1 MSPNKPISAWK
12 RRLLWLIFFGGF
24 GFAGGGAFLLFGMVP
39 LEHKLAVSGWSQPEI
54 DQTLSSVVYG
64 WVLFSFLV
72 ATVYSHLTLQVARPL
87 AAVSLAGMVALTA
100 GFVFYEFLHVQ
111 SLMVAGRTAKI
122 EEVSQRLSFGP
133 YPDKNQLKLLR
144 AQGYDGVI
152 SLLHPAIPF
161 EEVLLEE
168 EKKNGEEVGIQV
180 YSRPMLP
187 WISENKAALNS
198 IRVLIQQ
205 PSLRFYVHCYLGQ
218 HRANLVRRM
227 AGHGS
232 SAEEA
237 GENSNLPDHLERGLL
252 LSYEG
257 KRIVVGPFPSDEE
270 WFGIILRHG
279 IREVVS
285 TLNPKNTEDRGMIAK
300 MKKISQDYNFVLT
313 ERPLDRKAPDLGA
326 IQQLAK
332 YLKKD
337 DRKVYVVGFRTDN
350 WAWELDKA
358 LGGREVLVTSPIGQ
372 DMFARG
378 PLMKVNDS
386 VVLGPYPTDAEVE
399 LLKKARVRAVVSLL
413 DDDQTEWIDK
423 EARWAQENH
432 FVLKRFPLK
441 SGEVTRRKLEDISV
455 YLFNQP
461 GLTYVHSF
469 RTDNT
474 VRELYKTMRRM
485 IRE

>member
-1 MSPNKPISAWK
+1 MSAWK

-39 LEHKLAVSGWSQPEI
+39 LEHKLAVGGWTQPEI
-54 DQTLSSVVYG
+54 DQTLSLVVYG
-64 WVLFSFLV
+64 WVLFAFLT
-72 ATVYSHLTLQVARPL
+72 ATVYSHVTLQVARPL
-87 AAVSLAGMVALTA
+87 AAVSLAGVMVMAA
-100 GFVFYEFLHVQ
+100 GFVFYEFLHGQ

-122 EEVSQRLSFGP
+122 EEVSERLSFGP
-133 YPDKNQLKLLR
+133 YPDKNELKLLR

-152 SLLHPAIPF
+152 SLLHPVIPF
-161 EEVLLEE
+161 EGVLLEE
-168 EKKNGEEVGIQV
+168 EKKNAEEVGIQV

-187 WISENKAALNS
+187 WISENKAALSS
-198 IRVLIQQ
+198 ILALIKQ
-205 PSLRFYVHCYLGQ
+205 PNQRFYVHCYLGQ

-227 AGHGS
+227 AGYGS
-232 SAEEA
+232 SPEEA
-237 GENSNLPDHLERGLL
+237 AENHELPDHLERGLL
-252 LSYEG
+252 FSYED

-285 TLNPKNTEDRGMIAK
+285 TLNPANAEDRGMIGK
-300 MKKISQDYNFVLT
+300 MKKISQDYAFVLT

-326 IQQLAK
+326 VQRLAE

-337 DRKVYVVGFRTDN
+337 DRKVYVVGYRTDN
-350 WAWELDKA
+350 WALELDKA

-399 LLKKARVRAVVSLL
+399 VLKKAGVRAVVSLL
-413 DDDQTEWIDK
+413 DDDQTEWINK

-432 FVLKRFPLK
+432 FVFKRFPLK
-441 SGEVTRRKLEDISV
+441 PGAVTRGKLEDISV

-461 GLTYVHSF
+461 GLTYVHTF
-469 RTDNT
+469 RSDNT
-474 VRELYKTMRRM
+474 LRELQRTMRQM

>member
-1 MSPNKPISAWK
+1 MSAWK

-24 GFAGGGAFLLFGMVP
+24 GFAGGGGFLLFGMVP

-54 DQTLSSVVYG
+54 DQTLSLVVYG
-64 WVLFSFLV
+64 WVLFAFLA
-72 ATVYSHLTLQVARPL
+72 ATLYSHLTLQVARPL
-87 AAVSLAGMVALTA
+87 AAVSLAGAVALTA

-133 YPDKNQLKLLR
+133 YPDKNELKLLR

-168 EKKNGEEVGIQV
+168 EKKNGQEVGIQV

-187 WISENKAALNS
+187 WISENKAALSS
-198 IRVLIQQ
+198 IRALIQQ
-205 PSLRFYVHCYLGQ
+205 PNQRFYVHCYLGQ

-227 AGHGS
+227 AGYGS
-232 SAEEA
+232 SADLA
-237 GENSNLPDHLERGLL
+237 GENHELPDHLERGLL
-252 LSYEG
+252 FSYAD
-257 KRIVVGPFPSDEE
+257 KRVVVGPFPSDEE

-285 TLNPKNTEDRGMIAK
+285 TLNPENAEERGMIGK
-300 MKKISQDYNFVLT
+300 MRKISQDYNFVLT
-313 ERPLDRKAPDLGA
+313 ERPLDRTAPDPGA
-326 IQQLAK
+326 VQRLAQ

-337 DRKVYVVGFRTDN
+337 DRMVYVVGSRTDN
-350 WAWELDKA
+350 WAMELDKA
-358 LGGREVLVTSPIGQ
+358 LGGRAALVSSPIGQ

-399 LLKKARVRAVVSLL
+399 VLQRAGVRGVVSLL
-413 DDDQTEWIDK
+413 DDDQTEWIEK

-441 SGEVTRRKLEDISV
+441 PGNVTRGKLEDISV

-461 GLTYVHSF
+461 GLTYVHTF

-474 VRELYKTMRRM
+474 LRELQRTMRRM
-485 IRE
+485 ISE

>member
-1 MSPNKPISAWK
+1 MSAWK
-12 RRLLWLIFFGGF
+12 RRLLWLIFFGSF
-24 GFAGGGAFLLFGMVP
+24 GFAGGGAFLLFGIVP

-54 DQTLSSVVYG
+54 DQTLSLAVYG
-64 WVLFSFLV
+64 WVLVSFV
-72 ATVYSHLTLQVARPL
+72 AATVYSHLTLQVARPV
-87 AAVSLAGMVALTA
+87 AALSLAGVMVVAA
-100 GFVFYEFLHVQ
+100 GFVFHEFLQAQ

-122 EEVSQRLSFGP
+122 EEVSGRLSFGP
-133 YPDKNQLKLLR
+133 YPDKNELKLLR

-161 EEVLLEE
+161 EAVLLEE
-168 EKKNGEEVGIQV
+168 EKKNAAEVGLQV

-187 WISENKAALNS
+187 WISENRAALNS

-205 PSLRFYVHCYLGQ
+205 PSQRYYVHCYLGQ
-218 HRANLVRRM
+218 HRVNLVRRM
-227 AGHGS
+227 AGFGTS
-232 SAEEA
+232 EGDAAENHE
-237 GENSNLPDHLERGLL
+237 LPDHLERGLL
-252 LSYEG
+252 FSYEN

-270 WFGIILRHG
+270 WFGILLRHG

-285 TLNPKNTEDRGMIAK
+285 TLSPDSPEDRGMIGK
-300 MKKISQDYNFVLT
+300 MRKISQDYDFVLT
-313 ERPLDRKAPDLGA
+313 ERPLDGKAPDRDA
-326 IQQLAK
+326 VERLAQ

-337 DRKVYVVGFRTDN
+337 ERRVYVVGSRTEA

-358 LGGREVLVTSPIGQ
+358 LGGREALVDSPLGQ

-378 PLMKVNDS
+378 PLIVVNDQ

-399 LLKKARVRAVVSLL
+399 VLKKAGVRAVVSLL
-413 DDDQTEWIDK
+413 NDDQTEWIAK
-423 EARWAQENH
+423 ETRWTQENH
-432 FVLKRFPLK
+432 FVFKRFPLQPD
-441 SGEVTRRKLEDISV
+441 EVTRGKLEDVSV

-474 VRELYKTMRRM
+474 LRELQRTMRRM